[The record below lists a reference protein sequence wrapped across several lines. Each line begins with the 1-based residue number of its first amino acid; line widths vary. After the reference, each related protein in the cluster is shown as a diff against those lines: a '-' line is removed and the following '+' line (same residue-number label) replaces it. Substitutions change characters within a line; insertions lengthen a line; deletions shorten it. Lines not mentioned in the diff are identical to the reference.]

1 MKILMLVPYLPT
13 ITMSGGQTRWYN
25 IIKYLARK
33 HEITL
38 FSLIKDESEKKF
50 IPQLQKYCKEVRV
63 FSRPKKPWTLRNIL
77 LSVIGPF
84 PLLVVRN
91 WSFEEKKA
99 LQREL
104 TDEKYDL
111 IHTETF
117 YVMPHL
123 GKTDIPIIQV
133 EQTIWH
139 EVYKHHVMTEIP
151 KLLRPF
157 FLLDVAKIIFW
168 EKHYWKK
175 ADGLF
180 AVSQEDQVV
189 MQKLLPGKSV
199 NIIPNGVDCDYY
211 KKTKVIKSYPPR
223 ILYGVSNFEWL
234 QNQEAVKL
242 LLDSVWPK
250 LKREY
255 ELPVKMW
262 IVGRKMPEWIKK
274 RSMVDED
281 ILITENIPDAR
292 DAYASA
298 NIMITPIKG
307 GGGTRIKIL
316 EAMAAGLPV
325 ISTKVGVAGLNV
337 IDGKNVFIAD
347 KVDDIVDK
355 AITLLKNPVLNA
367 AIGLNGQKHVKK
379 YFDWKSI
386 VKMHEPIYSK
396 LLNIKSR

>member
-25 IIKYLARK
+25 IIRYLAK
-33 HEITL
+33 DNEITL
-38 FSLIKDESEKKF
+38 FSLIKDESEKKL
-50 IPQLQKYCKEVRV
+50 IPELQKYCKKVKV
-63 FSRPKKPWTLRNIL
+63 FTRPKKPWTLRNIL
-77 LSVIGPF
+77 FSVLGPF

-91 WSFEEKKA
+91 WSFDERRALKKELEEE
-99 LQREL
+99 R
-104 TDEKYDL
+104 YDL

-123 GKTDIPIIQV
+123 GKTDIPIVQV

-151 KLLRPF
+151 KILRPF
-157 FLLDVAKIIFW
+157 FLLDVGKIIFW

-175 ADGLF
+175 ANSLF
-180 AVSQEDQVV
+180 AVSQEDQEV

-199 NIIPNGVDCDYY
+199 NIIPNGVDCSYY
-211 KKTKVIKSYPPR
+211 KEKKIKRKFPPR

-234 QNQEAVKL
+234 QNQEAVKI
-242 LLDSVWPK
+242 LLDDIWPK
-250 LKREY
+250 LKHKYAAEAK
-255 ELPVKMW
+255 VW

-274 RSMVDED
+274 RSIED
-281 ILITENIPDAR
+281 RDVIITENIADAR
-292 DAYASA
+292 DAYTSASV
-298 NIMITPIKG
+298 MITPIKG

-325 ISTKVGVAGLNV
+325 ISTSIGVAGLNV
-337 IDGKNVFIAD
+337 TDGKNVFIAD
-347 KVDDIVDK
+347 TTEDFVKK
-355 AITLLKNPVLNA
+355 ATLLLQSRELAEN
-367 AIGLNGQKHVKK
+367 IGKSGQEHVKK

-386 VKMHEPIYSK
+386 VKMHEPIYES
-396 LLNIKSR
+396 LLKKV